1 MLYIVQQVS
10 VIIDVKIPVQIS
22 PSPTWDLKDKPF
34 SVISFIYDITNDSHM
49 WHIAYLCRGMFVV
62 TIKTVT

>member
-1 MLYIVQQVS
+1 LLYIVQQVS

-34 SVISFIYDITNDSHM
+34 SVISFFYDITNDSHSVTHCVLM
-49 WHIAYLCRGMFVV
+49 SWDLCCNY
-62 TIKTVT
+62 